1 MEPKTFQ
8 KYLEN
13 LNKVSSIMSYK
24 NDEEKIITN
33 KEKATLE
40 TLQRGLYAK
49 INLKKGEIL
58 TDKNTYL
65 AFPLQ
70 KKTISC
76 EWS

>member
-49 INLKKGEIL
+49 INLKKE
-58 TDKNTYL
+58 K
-65 AFPLQ
+65 
-70 KKTISC
+70 S
-76 EWS
+76 